1 MTKPTRVVLYS
12 SRVSVDEEAHV
23 DVGLTALQDMTVRRI
38 LVESVA
44 RSSIEVLGVSLQA
57 RRRDYLSE
65 VSTHSALP
73 QLKNEGLG
81 LKTFERL
88 HFRIPLRVGE
98 LLTVRLDVFAE
109 GVTVRVVAECDL
121 GITEEGDR

>member
-1 MTKPTRVVLYS
+1 
-12 SRVSVDEEAHV
+12 
-23 DVGLTALQDMTVRRI
+23 VRRI
-38 LVESVA
+38 LVESES
-44 RSSIEVLGVSLQA
+44 RPFIEVLGVSVPA
-57 RRRDYLSE
+57 RRRDYLRE
-65 VSTHSALP
+65 VATQSTPTLP

-88 HFRIPLRVGE
+88 RFRIPLRAGE

-109 GVTVRVVAECDL
+109 GVTVRVIAECDL